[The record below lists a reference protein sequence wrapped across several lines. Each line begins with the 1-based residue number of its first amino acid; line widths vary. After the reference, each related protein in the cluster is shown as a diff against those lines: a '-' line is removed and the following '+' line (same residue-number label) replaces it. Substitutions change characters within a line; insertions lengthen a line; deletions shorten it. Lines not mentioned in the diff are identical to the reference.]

1 MTFVDE
7 TCLPQ
12 IGILLNSLPVVC
24 LINLCFDLKY
34 TKQFVPSTEMG
45 F

>member
-1 MTFVDE
+1 MTFAGE

-34 TKQFVPSTEMG
+34 NKQFVPGIEMG